1 MASMDM
7 GFLPTIKCSSCGHNV
22 EISAMGDHVC
32 SPAEAIHRPNH
43 SSVAPPS
50 PPPSAGLDIP
60 DRLKPGRVPP
70 RIDPAIANSAFLHLN
85 IPTPVGSME
94 LHMPSPLS
102 ARSAPRSPMKAS
114 PEDDSV
120 LNLDSVFAFPMPGN
134 RPPTHVGTPRMM
146 SESTTRPAPTPSPR
160 LEVDLMPEEI
170 QLPLSPLPPSR
181 ESEISHQRGDSSASH
196 SSYRTS
202 LASTRYGSSTARSST
217 NSFSR
222 GFRTFMDETPPMP
235 PPLKTLKR
243 ASVGRDSNLSVDSA
257 SRSDPG
263 ETYSG
268 FDFGIHDQRPSA
280 LHDLPEEGS
289 LEENVSRSNLGEAF
303 ASPAQTHL
311 HPTDANFGNDGAR
324 RNSDA
329 TSESNGS
336 VTSFAR
342 ALGLEGDSQQPEG
355 STSSDSSPPSDSRSG
370 SGSSMSSLPSDV
382 SLNRR
387 EPSDPLNLSSL
398 VEELPPRTRQTILE
412 VPGRIPGSMDGVP
425 TIPAAFFS
433 PDSPTDPAI
442 GQGTLSL
449 LVEKRQEHRKREEAP
464 VKHVEAPIEQQPR
477 KFPSPP
483 ALQRAATEPIPP
495 PSRSTTRSKGKC
507 RGCNEEIVGKSVSSS
522 DGRLTGKYHRGCF
535 VCFECHSPFQ
545 TADFYVLNNRP
556 YCAQHYHERNGSLC
570 STCQNGIEGQYLETV
585 ERNPNRLDR
594 RRFHPE
600 CLQCRTCRVLL
611 NGDYFEWNG
620 EVYCERDAR
629 RAAATLHPPPP
640 GRRRPTL
647 GSSPL
652 GSSPLSRGYP
662 PPAGYPIPRSPGPG
676 PGPAQGLR
684 PGPRFSSGGGRRFPE
699 RRTTKL
705 MMT

>member
-1 MASMDM
+1 M
-7 GFLPTIKCSSCGHNV
+7 
-22 EISAMGDHVC
+22 
-32 SPAEAIHRPNH
+32 R
-43 SSVAPPS
+43 
-50 PPPSAGLDIP
+50 
-60 DRLKPGRVPP
+60 
-70 RIDPAIANSAFLHLN
+70 
-85 IPTPVGSME
+85 
-94 LHMPSPLS
+94 
-102 ARSAPRSPMKAS
+102 AS
-114 PEDDSV
+114 PEDASV

-134 RPPTHVGTPRMM
+134 RPPTRVGTPRMM
-146 SESTTRPAPTPSPR
+146 SDSTTRAAPTPSPR
-160 LEVDLMPEEI
+160 LGVNLMPEEI
-170 QLPLSPLPPSR
+170 QLPPSPLPPSR
-181 ESEISHQRGDSSASH
+181 EPEMSHQRGDSLASR

-222 GFRTFMDETPPMP
+222 GFRTFMDDTPPMP
-235 PPLKTLKR
+235 PPLRTPQKT
-243 ASVGRDSNLSVDSA
+243 SFSQDSDLSVSSP
-257 SRSDPG
+257 SRSDRD

-268 FDFGIHDQRPSA
+268 FDFGIHDHHTSG
-280 LHDLPEEGS
+280 LHDLPEERS
-289 LEENVSRSNLGEAF
+289 PEEAASNFDEAF
-303 ASPAQTHL
+303 APPAQTHL
-311 HPTDANFGNDGAR
+311 HPADAEFGNEGPR

-329 TSESNGS
+329 TSESNLS

-342 ALGLEGDSQQPEG
+342 ALGLESHSQEPEG
-355 STSSDSSPPSDSRSG
+355 STSSDSSPPSDTRSG

-382 SLNRR
+382 SLNRHK
-387 EPSDPLNLSSL
+387 PSDPLNLSPL

-412 VPGRIPGSMDGVP
+412 LPGRIPGTMDGVP

-449 LVEKRQEHRKREEAP
+449 LVEKRQENRKREEAP
-464 VKHVEAPIEQQPR
+464 VKHEEAPMKQQPR
-477 KFPSPP
+477 ELPSSR
-483 ALQRAATEPIPP
+483 ALERSATEPIPP
-495 PSRSTTRSKGKC
+495 PSQSTTRSKGKC
-507 RGCNEEIVGKSVSSS
+507 KGCNEEIMGKSMSSS
-522 DGRLTGKYHRGCF
+522 DGRLTGRYHRGCF

-570 STCQNGIEGQYLETV
+570 STCQNGIEGHYLETV
-585 ERNPNRLDR
+585 ERNSNRPDR

-611 NGDYFEWNG
+611 KGDYFEWNG

-629 RAAATLHPPPP
+629 RAAATLYPPP
-640 GRRRPTL
+640 GRQRPTL

-652 GSSPLSRGYP
+652 GSSPLSHGYP
-662 PPAGYPIPRSPGPG
+662 PPTEYPPPRSPGPG

-705 MMT
+705 MMI

>member
-1 MASMDM
+1 M
-7 GFLPTIKCSSCGHNV
+7 GFLPTIKCSNCGHNV
-22 EISAMGDHVC
+22 EISVMGDHVC
-32 SPAEAIHRPNH
+32 SPVESIPSHSHYSSFFQLHVPTPA
-43 SSVAPPS
+43 SSV
-50 PPPSAGLDIP
+50 
-60 DRLKPGRVPP
+60 
-70 RIDPAIANSAFLHLN
+70 
-85 IPTPVGSME
+85 GS
-94 LHMPSPLS
+94 HMPSPLS
-102 ARSAPRSPMKAS
+102 ARSAPRSPMRAPS
-114 PEDDSV
+114 ED
-120 LNLDSVFAFPMPGN
+120 DSVFAFPMPGN
-134 RPPTHVGTPRMM
+134 RPPAHVGTPRMM
-146 SESTTRPAPTPSPR
+146 SDSTTRSAPTPSPR
-160 LEVDLMPEEI
+160 LGVNLMPEEI
-170 QLPLSPLPPSR
+170 QLPPSPLPPSR
-181 ESEISHQRGDSSASH
+181 EPEMSHQRGDSLASH

-222 GFRTFMDETPPMP
+222 GFRTFMDDTPPMP
-235 PPLKTLKR
+235 PPLRTPNK
-243 ASVGRDSNLSVDSA
+243 ASFSRDSDLSVSSS
-257 SRSDPG
+257 SRTDRD
-263 ETYSG
+263 EIYSG
-268 FDFGIHDQRPSA
+268 FDFGIHDHRTSGLQ
-280 LHDLPEEGS
+280 DLPEEHS
-289 LEENVSRSNLGEAF
+289 PEETASNFDKAF
-303 ASPAQTHL
+303 APLTQTHL
-311 HPTDANFGNDGAR
+311 HPADAELGSDGPR

-329 TSESNGS
+329 TSESNLS
-336 VTSFAR
+336 VTSFAQ
-342 ALGLEGDSQQPEG
+342 ALGLESHSQQPEG
-355 STSSDSSPPSDSRSG
+355 STCSDSSPPSDTRSG

-382 SLNRR
+382 SLNRHK
-387 EPSDPLNLSSL
+387 PADPLNLSPL

-412 VPGRIPGSMDGVP
+412 MPGRIPGTMDGIP

-449 LVEKRQEHRKREEAP
+449 LVEKRQEHQKHEEAP
-464 VKHVEAPIEQQPR
+464 VKRKEAPMEQQPR
-477 KFPSPP
+477 EFHSPR
-483 ALQRAATEPIPP
+483 ALERSATEPIPP
-495 PSRSTTRSKGKC
+495 PSRSATRSKGKC
-507 RGCNEEIVGKSVSSS
+507 KGCNEEIVGKSISSS
-522 DGRLTGKYHRGCF
+522 DGRLTGRYHRGCF

-570 STCQNGIEGQYLETV
+570 SICHNGIEGHYLETV
-585 ERNPNRLDR
+585 ERNPTRPDR

-600 CLQCRTCRVLL
+600 CLQCQTCHVLL

-662 PPAGYPIPRSPGPG
+662 PPSGYPPPRSPGPG

-705 MMT
+705 MMI

>member
-1 MASMDM
+1 M
-7 GFLPTIKCSSCGHNV
+7 GFLPTIKCSNCGHNV
-22 EISAMGDHVC
+22 EISVMGDHGSTIDTLQIALFFQLHVPT
-32 SPAEAIHRPNH
+32 PA
-43 SSVAPPS
+43 SSV
-50 PPPSAGLDIP
+50 
-60 DRLKPGRVPP
+60 
-70 RIDPAIANSAFLHLN
+70 
-85 IPTPVGSME
+85 GS
-94 LHMPSPLS
+94 HMPSPLS
-102 ARSAPRSPMKAS
+102 ARSAPRSPMRAPS
-114 PEDDSV
+114 ED
-120 LNLDSVFAFPMPGN
+120 DSVFAFPMPGN
-134 RPPTHVGTPRMM
+134 RPPAHVGTPRMM
-146 SESTTRPAPTPSPR
+146 SDSTTRSAPTPSPR
-160 LEVDLMPEEI
+160 LGVNLMPEEI
-170 QLPLSPLPPSR
+170 QLPPSPLPPSR
-181 ESEISHQRGDSSASH
+181 EPEMSHQRGDSLASH

-222 GFRTFMDETPPMP
+222 GFRTFMDDTPPMP
-235 PPLKTLKR
+235 PPLRTPNK
-243 ASVGRDSNLSVDSA
+243 ASFSRDSDLSVSSS
-257 SRSDPG
+257 SRTDRD
-263 ETYSG
+263 EIYSG
-268 FDFGIHDQRPSA
+268 FDFGIHDHRTSGLQ
-280 LHDLPEEGS
+280 DLPEEHS
-289 LEENVSRSNLGEAF
+289 PEETASNFDKAF
-303 ASPAQTHL
+303 APLTQTHL
-311 HPTDANFGNDGAR
+311 HPADAELGSDGPR

-329 TSESNGS
+329 TSESNLS
-336 VTSFAR
+336 VTSFAQ
-342 ALGLEGDSQQPEG
+342 ALGLESHSQQPEG
-355 STSSDSSPPSDSRSG
+355 STCSDSSPPSDTRSG

-382 SLNRR
+382 SLNRHK
-387 EPSDPLNLSSL
+387 PADPLNLSPL

-412 VPGRIPGSMDGVP
+412 MPGRIPGTMDGIP

-449 LVEKRQEHRKREEAP
+449 LVEKRQEHQKHEEAP
-464 VKHVEAPIEQQPR
+464 VKRKEAPMEQQPR
-477 KFPSPP
+477 EFHSPR
-483 ALQRAATEPIPP
+483 ALERSATEPIPP
-495 PSRSTTRSKGKC
+495 PSRSATRSKGKC
-507 RGCNEEIVGKSVSSS
+507 KGCNEEIVGKSISSS
-522 DGRLTGKYHRGCF
+522 DGRLTGRYHRGCF

-570 STCQNGIEGQYLETV
+570 SICHNGIEGHYLETV
-585 ERNPNRLDR
+585 ERNPTRPDR

-600 CLQCRTCRVLL
+600 CLQCQTCHVLL

-662 PPAGYPIPRSPGPG
+662 PPSGYPPPRSPGPG

-705 MMT
+705 MMI